1 MSEVELKQIVKIFPG
16 STKALD
22 EIDLKVKDRELMV
35 ILGPSG
41 CGKSTLLRIVAGL
54 EKATDGRVFIDG
66 QDVTEQEPGTRD
78 IAMVFQNYALY
89 PHMTV
94 FKNLAYGLKNRK
106 INKSEI
112 NRRVKEVAKTLQI
125 DEYLDRKPS
134 QLSGGQRQR
143 VAMGRAI
150 ARNPKVFLFDEPL
163 SNLDAKLRI
172 QVRLEISR
180 LQSKLGVTSLYVT
193 HDQVE
198 AMTLGHRLVLMN
210 EGRIEQIGEPLQVY
224 ESPETLFVAGF
235 IGSPP
240 MNLVPGEL
248 NEKGEFDLGSIVK
261 IKLDDLQIKS
271 KKLTLGIRPEHL
283 LIDGTGAVMLGE
295 FIVENYESQGADNYL
310 YGKING
316 LSHPLITRVP
326 ADTIHSVGS
335 TINLSCEKN
344 KLHFFSSETGFRIEN
359 KKET

>member
-41 CGKSTLLRIVAGL
+41 CGKSTLLRIVSGL

-66 QDVTEQEPGTRD
+66 QDVTEHEPGTRD

-94 FKNLAYGLKNRK
+94 FKNIAYGLKNRK

-112 NRRVKEVAKTLQI
+112 NRRVKEVAETLQI
-125 DEYLDRKPS
+125 EEYLDRKPS

-163 SNLDAKLRI
+163 SNLDAKLRV
-172 QVRLEISR
+172 QVRLES
-180 LQSKLGVTSLYVT
+180 VDYSLNWELHLY
-193 HDQVE
+193 
-198 AMTLGHRLVLMN
+198 MLLM
-210 EGRIEQIGEPLQVY
+210 
-224 ESPETLFVAGF
+224 
-235 IGSPP
+235 
-240 MNLVPGEL
+240 
-248 NEKGEFDLGSIVK
+248 
-261 IKLDDLQIKS
+261 
-271 KKLTLGIRPEHL
+271 IR
-283 LIDGTGAVMLGE
+283 
-295 FIVENYESQGADNYL
+295 
-310 YGKING
+310 
-316 LSHPLITRVP
+316 
-326 ADTIHSVGS
+326 
-335 TINLSCEKN
+335 
-344 KLHFFSSETGFRIEN
+344 
-359 KKET
+359 